1 MEFGDAKGWKAA
13 LSLRRAVAIFPW
25 THPVRCRQRRGFI
38 REWLFFTVFAGK
50 SGERM
55 IDLRHCRRR
64 FPRPRFP
71 WLGGLRPDW
80 NGHTL

>member
-1 MEFGDAKGWKAA
+1 MDFGDVKAWKVVLAH
-13 LSLRRAVAIFPW
+13 RRATPIFLW
-25 THPVRCRQRRGFI
+25 THPVRCRQQRGFV
-38 REWLFFTVFAGK
+38 RERLFFAVFAGK

-55 IDLRHCRRR
+55 IAPRLCQRR

-80 NGHTL
+80 NRHIQ